1 MLNSQLPPISN
12 ERPAI
17 FIEKHANFE
26 ERRAC
31 FSEQGLS
38 IYALLTHLFNG
49 KVVHKHLLFITTL
62 HNYSLLINVFLGMR
76 LPF

>member
-31 FSEQGLS
+31 FNEQGLS
-38 IYALLTHLFNG
+38 IYAVLTHLFNG
-49 KVVHKHLLFITTL
+49 KVVHK
-62 HNYSLLINVFLGMR
+62 YSLLINFLGMR